1 MANAADQLSALL
13 MEQHELVS
21 QLEPFRSEL
30 FVLLAK
36 LKDLGLEKSH
46 GEITSYL
53 DFAEKQHGEAILAE
67 QKVCFNINLGI
78 GSNCQTSR
86 RAIIERNLNWSSWEA
101 KLNQSG
107 ADSDG
112 EARPVKAKDK
122 WNSKIIAQVE
132 KISATKFLEFC
143 EEQRSIAGNIWV
155 SVDITIYV
163 LISS

>member
-67 QKVCFNINLGI
+67 QKVCFTVNLGI
-78 GSNCQTSR
+78 GSNCQPSR

-101 KLNQSG
+101 KLNQMV
-107 ADSDG
+107 
-112 EARPVKAKDK
+112 ELTQMEKPVQLRR
-122 WNSKIIAQVE
+122 KING
-132 KISATKFLEFC
+132 TP
-143 EEQRSIAGNIWV
+143 RS
-155 SVDITIYV
+155 SHK
-163 LISS
+163 SRR

>member
-46 GEITSYL
+46 GEITSHL
-53 DFAEKQHGEAILAE
+53 DFAEKQHVEAILAE

-101 KLNQSG
+101 KLNQRV
-107 ADSDG
+107 
-112 EARPVKAKDK
+112 ELTQMARPAQLRR
-122 WNSKIIAQVE
+122 KING
-132 KISATKFLEFC
+132 TP
-143 EEQRSIAGNIWV
+143 RS
-155 SVDITIYV
+155 SRK
-163 LISS
+163 SRR

>member
-78 GSNCQTSR
+78 GSNCQTSG

-101 KLNQSG
+101 KLNQRV
-107 ADSDG
+107 
-112 EARPVKAKDK
+112 ELTQMARPAQLRR
-122 WNSKIIAQVE
+122 KING
-132 KISATKFLEFC
+132 TP
-143 EEQRSIAGNIWV
+143 RS
-155 SVDITIYV
+155 SHK
-163 LISS
+163 SRR